1 MLLALVFLGPPLVW
15 LVGLAVR
22 EHMQR
27 RQLTRDSALRGRL
40 KVSVEDI
47 RTRVKQERAEQ
58 TNDLRD
64 HARRIAR
71 QTGLP
76 QGWVW
81 PERDWDETRPAP
93 APRWTRPYVRSQ
105 QRFWAEETTD
115 QLPEQ

>member
-1 MLLALVFLGPPLVW
+1 MPLALVFLGPPLVW
-15 LVGLAVR
+15 LVGLAVH
-22 EHMQR
+22 EHIQR
-27 RQLTRDSALRGRL
+27 QRLTQEAALRGRM

-47 RTRVKQERAEQ
+47 RTRVEQERAEQ

-64 HARRIAR
+64 QARRTAR

-93 APRWTRPYVRSQ
+93 APPRTRAYVRSQ
-105 QRFWAEETTD
+105 QRLRTEETTD